1 MFLNQPRNQVLV
13 HPDVMVH
20 EDQMVNLA
28 NLVTSAVGDFLV
40 LLVLMAAKENAVYLG
55 ARVMICHRKLSY
67 HF

>member
-1 MFLNQPRNQVLV
+1 
-13 HPDVMVH
+13 
-20 EDQMVNLA
+20 MVNLA

-55 ARVMICHRKLSY
+55 ARVMTCHRKLSY